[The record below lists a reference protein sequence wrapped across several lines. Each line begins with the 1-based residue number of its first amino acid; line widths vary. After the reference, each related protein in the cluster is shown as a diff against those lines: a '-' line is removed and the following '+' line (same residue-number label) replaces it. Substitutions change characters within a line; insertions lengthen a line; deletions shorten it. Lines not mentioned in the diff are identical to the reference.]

1 MSSLIMGTIGAVI
14 GSFFGMPQL
23 GWMIGAS
30 LGAAMDAPTIH
41 NEGPRL
47 DDLKV
52 QTSTWGK
59 MIAIV
64 YGSMRVAGNVIWSTP
79 IRETKHVED
88 TSAKGG
94 PTMESTTYTYS
105 VDMAVS
111 LCQGPIFGVRKIWA
125 NGRLIYNV
133 DVTVDAQTQLNNN
146 GNTIQVYLG
155 TETQLPDA
163 TIEADKGVGQVPAYR
178 GQAYVV
184 FTNFQ
189 LADYG
194 NRVPNLEFEVLQ
206 TGTSLGFRLVSF
218 LTNPF
223 MIQILNW
230 IMLSVE
236 EGIIRVTRAQF
247 TSTVYVFSLEGKFLG
262 EEARRFDET
271 SIANRFPNMIGF
283 GPEYYFQIDYNA
295 LLPPPWGDP
304 LYPVIVLLK
313 NNIPYRP
320 SVIPDNEYIAGA
332 VLSADSKII
341 MITTSIVIA
350 GAWTGMK
357 WYQFYMDGRLYRS
370 GPAQADATHKPFL
383 NWRMYSSPFIGF
395 IPRGRAAALESDYNH
410 LWCHQYD
417 DPKSFL
423 YEINGTGLL
432 ERKNNF
438 NSSSWSDAPAVYAD
452 DGIFVAVALI
462 GVHVFSR
469 NTVLAST
476 KVPLSQIVLDQCQRS
491 SLNTID
497 IDATALTDLVTG
509 FSIPR
514 QNTAR
519 NNIAQLQKAFY
530 FDSAESEAK
539 IKFKKRGSA
548 PVVTIPYDDL
558 AAHRNGEEPGDPL
571 QITRTQEVDLPAA
584 VTVKYLNE
592 DGDYQ
597 IGSERSKRLI
607 TASKQQVVEELAI
620 AMNANKGAQIS
631 EVLMYDAHV
640 ARTGFTFQTT
650 RQYAY
655 LEPTDVIVVQTPK
668 ASFRLRIVKKE
679 DSDSLIKW
687 NAVAD
692 DAAIYTSTAIGGS
705 IQDPQLV
712 IASPGPTRIEFLDI
726 PILQDQ
732 DDNAGL
738 YIAMSGYRDTW
749 KGATLFRASDNLS
762 FAPVGSVENAAVTGT
777 SVDALGTWAGGNLP
791 DEANTLT
798 VNVIT
803 GTLATVTFDALLM
816 GENAAMIGSEIIQFR
831 TATLIAANQY
841 RLSGLL
847 RGRLGTEAAMATHV
861 INERFVVLG
870 IKGTLRLNEGPSAIN
885 VQRYYKAVSFNSA
898 LRRSGSYAM
907 ANTAVG
913 LKPYAPVHVFGNRQA
928 NNDWAIRWTR
938 RTRVDGTWRDNVDAA
953 LGEASESY
961 EIDILQGVTIKR
973 TLTSATPAVTYTS
986 AQQVTDFGSNQT
998 SITFK
1003 VYQLSAT
1010 VGRGF
1015 PATRTL

>member
-1 MSSLIMGTIGAVI
+1 MGTIGAVI

-30 LGAAMDAPTIH
+30 LGAAMDAPTIR

-88 TSAKGG
+88 ASGKGG
-94 PTMESTTYTYS
+94 PTMETTTYTYS

-111 LCQGPIFGVRKIWA
+111 LCRGPIFGVRKIWA
-125 NGRLIYNV
+125 NNRLIYNV
-133 DVTVDAQTQLNNN
+133 EVTVDAQTQFNNN

-163 TIEADKGVGQVPAYR
+163 TMEADKGVGQVPAYR

-184 FTNFQ
+184 FTDFQ

-206 TGTSLGFRLVSF
+206 TGTSLGFRQVSF
-218 LTNPF
+218 FADNYAALAADNPESW
-223 MIQILNW
+223 L
-230 IMLSVE
+230 MLSVE
-236 EGIIRVTRAQF
+236 EGVIRVTFPEFSA
-247 TSTVYVFSLEGKFLG
+247 SVFVFALSGKFLG
-262 EEARRFDET
+262 KESRRFDE
-271 SIANRFPNMIGF
+271 SLIANNFAKMIGF
-283 GPEYYFQIDYNA
+283 GPAHYFEIDYDPI
-295 LLPPPWGDP
+295 LPPPWGDP
-304 LYPVIVLLK
+304 LFPVIYLFR
-313 NNIPYRP
+313 NGRPYRP
-320 SVIPDNEYIAGA
+320 SGIPDNEYIAGA
-332 VLSADSKII
+332 VFSADSQIL
-341 MITTSIVIA
+341 MITTSIVI
-350 GAWTGMK
+350 GNTWTGMK

-370 GPAQADATHKPFL
+370 GPAQADAIHKPFL
-383 NWRMYSSPFIGF
+383 NWRMSANPFVGF
-395 IPRGRAAALESDYNH
+395 VPRGRAAALESDYKH
-410 LWCHQYD
+410 LWCHQYNN
-417 DPKSFL
+417 PNSFL
-423 YEINGTGLL
+423 YEINDAGLL

-438 NSSSWSDAPAVYAD
+438 DSSSWSDAPAVFAD
-452 DGIFVAVALI
+452 DGIFVAVAYI

-469 NTVLAST
+469 NPVLSST
-476 KVPLSQIVLDQCQRS
+476 KIPLSQIVLNQCQLS
-491 SLNTID
+491 GLDAANV
-497 IDATALTDLVTG
+497 DATALTDLVTG

-519 NNIAQLQKAFY
+519 NNISQLQKAFY
-530 FDSAESEAK
+530 FDSAESEDK

-548 PVVTIPYDDL
+548 PVVTIPYDNL

-571 QITRTQEVDLPAA
+571 QITRAQEVDLPVA

-592 DGDYQ
+592 DSDYQ
-597 IGSERSKRLI
+597 IGSETSKRLI
-607 TASKQQVVEELAI
+607 TASKQQVMEELAI
-620 AMNANKGAQIS
+620 AMKANKGAQIS

-640 ARTGFTFQTT
+640 ARTGFTFQTA

-655 LEPTDVIVVQTPK
+655 LEPTDVVVVQTPK
-668 ASFRLRIVKKE
+668 TSFRLRIVRKE

-705 IQDPQLV
+705 LQDPQLV
-712 IASPGPTRIEFLDI
+712 ISSPGPTRIEFLDI

-732 DDNAGL
+732 DNNAGM
-738 YIAMSGYRDTW
+738 YVAMSGYRDTW

-762 FAPVGSVENAAVTGT
+762 FAPVGSVENTAVNGT
-777 SVDALGTWAGGNLP
+777 SENALGPWAGGNLP

-803 GTLATVTFDALLM
+803 GTLSTVTFDALLL

-831 TATLIAANQY
+831 TATLVAANQY

-847 RGRLGTEAAMATHV
+847 RGRLGTEAAIGTHV
-861 INERFVVLG
+861 ANERFIVLG
-870 IKGTLRLNEGPSAIN
+870 IKGTLRLNEGASAIN

-898 LRRSGSYAM
+898 RRRSGSYAVT
-907 ANTAVG
+907 NTAVG
-913 LKPYAPVHVFGNRQA
+913 LKPYAPVHLFGNRQT
-928 NNDWAIRWTR
+928 NNDWSLRWTR
-938 RTRVDGTWRDNVDAA
+938 RTRVDGTWRANVDTA
-953 LGEASESY
+953 LGEATESY
-961 EIDILQGVTIKR
+961 EIDIMNGATVKR
-973 TLTSATPAVTYTS
+973 TLTSTTPTVTYTS
-986 AQQVTDFGSNQT
+986 AQQVTDFGSYQT
-998 SITFK
+998 SINFK
-1003 VYQLSAT
+1003 VFQISAV